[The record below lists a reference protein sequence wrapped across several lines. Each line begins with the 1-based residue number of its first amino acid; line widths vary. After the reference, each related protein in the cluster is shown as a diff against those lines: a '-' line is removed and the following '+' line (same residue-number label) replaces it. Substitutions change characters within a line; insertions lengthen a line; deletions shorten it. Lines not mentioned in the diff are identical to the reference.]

1 MIYKVR
7 AYLGKGQNLYTCIFT
22 TMEAASKETERLIKG
37 CNLNGVKVSGMIYT
51 LSAINDKYEP
61 INEKTVF
68 FDNKKDLAKFY
79 IARDKDG
86 KLFRYPYWAGM
97 CATDIPHKH
106 INAYPF
112 DGNFYVQGTD
122 YQPKKGKE
130 IESELYGNVNYENSP
145 ILITECN

>member
-1 MIYKVR
+1 
-7 AYLGKGQNLYTCIFT
+7 
-22 TMEAASKETERLIKG
+22 MEAASKETERLING
-37 CNLNGVKVSGMIYT
+37 CNLNVVKVSGMIYT

-122 YQPKKGKE
+122 YQPKKDKE

-145 ILITECN
+145 ILITE